1 MSLLKRH
8 WTNADRLLKV
18 LENYLMEGVLVSE
31 LVLNNNAKLM
41 GTARE
46 CNVTI
51 RWLMLRM
58 LNTHTHTHT
67 HTLSLSLCLSLF
79 VCLSCHLIH
88 AFSNT
93 LLIHVRDASVRVD
106 SACGNKKV
114 RELVMKGFDHSKLL
128 LLVLKTAQ
136 VRP

>member
-67 HTLSLSLCLSLF
+67 HTHSLSLSLVILYTLSRTHF
-79 VCLSCHLIH
+79 
-88 AFSNT
+88 
-93 LLIHVRDASVRVD
+93 
-106 SACGNKKV
+106 
-114 RELVMKGFDHSKLL
+114 
-128 LLVLKTAQ
+128 
-136 VRP
+136 

>member
-67 HTLSLSLCLSLF
+67 HSLSLSLSLSLCLSL
-79 VCLSCHLIH
+79 LSSYTRFLEHT
-88 AFSNT
+88 S
-93 LLIHVRDASVRVD
+93 D
-106 SACGNKKV
+106 SC
-114 RELVMKGFDHSKLL
+114 S
-128 LLVLKTAQ
+128 
-136 VRP
+136 